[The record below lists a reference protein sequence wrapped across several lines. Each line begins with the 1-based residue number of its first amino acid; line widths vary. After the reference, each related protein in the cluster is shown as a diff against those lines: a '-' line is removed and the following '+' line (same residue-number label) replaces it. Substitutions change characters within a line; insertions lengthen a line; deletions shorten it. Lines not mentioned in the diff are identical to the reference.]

1 MEYTTIRPLS
11 TDGVLTL
18 DMFVK
23 EVLSCVCVPKN
34 ENTYVNDIFLNSP
47 LTLEITFIYEQV

>member
-18 DMFVK
+18 DMFVN
-23 EVLSCVCVPKN
+23 EVLSCVCVPKMKIPMLMI
-34 ENTYVNDIFLNSP
+34 IF
-47 LTLEITFIYEQV
+47 